1 MAHANPEFALGL
13 MRPERG
19 PVRFQRPAVT
29 FQALQR
35 RMLHIAATPAHERHP
50 DDAQALRA
58 YQAGQA
64 LVRLQDAR
72 RAQVRDAH
80 NLGGGGMHGGD
91 AKTERFVEPKRRVPL
106 DVQRDKVPGSW

>member
-1 MAHANPEFALGL
+1 MAHSNPEFALGL

-19 PVRFQRPAVT
+19 PVRFQRPDVS
-29 FQALQR
+29 FRALQR

-50 DDAQALRA
+50 DDAEALRT
-58 YQAGQA
+58 YKAGRA
-64 LVRLQDAR
+64 LVRAQEAR

-80 NLGGGGMHGGD
+80 NLGGGGMHGSDPAGC
-91 AKTERFVEPKRRVPL
+91 KFVEPKRRVPL